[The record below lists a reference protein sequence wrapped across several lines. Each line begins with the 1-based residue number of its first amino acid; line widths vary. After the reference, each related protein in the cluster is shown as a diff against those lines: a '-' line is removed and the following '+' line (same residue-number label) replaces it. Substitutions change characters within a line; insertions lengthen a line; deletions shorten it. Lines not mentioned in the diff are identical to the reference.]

1 MGTLNEKK
9 INEKKNYIRVAKN
22 VIDLEI
28 KALKKLKNSINNS
41 FNEAVEAIANCQAK
55 VILCG
60 VGKSGLIAAKI
71 SSTLSS
77 VGTPS
82 FSLSANDCSHG
93 DLGSISKKDI
103 LILISYSGSTEE
115 LKNIIKYA
123 NRNRITLI
131 GIMSKKDS
139 ILYKASNIKLLIP
152 EVTEAGLG
160 IVPTSSTIN
169 QLSIGDALAVSTL
182 NKKKINKKDFKKFHP
197 SGNLGAKLRTV
208 EELMFVGNNIPFV
221 SETSKMKEALS
232 IVSRKKLGTL
242 IVQNVKKA
250 TVGIITDGQIRRFSL
265 TNNNLQN
272 LIVKKVMTPNPIS
285 IDKDALVEKALSIM
299 NSKKVTSLCVHN
311 KKNKKKTIGI
321 LHIHSILQTNIH

>member
-1 MGTLNEKK
+1 MKKKDYKK
-9 INEKKNYIRVAKN
+9 IAKS
-22 VIDLEI
+22 VINLEI
-28 KALKKLKNSINNS
+28 KALKKLKDSINNS
-41 FNEAVEAIANCQAK
+41 FNEAVEAIARCQSK

-71 SSTLSS
+71 AATLSS

-123 NRNRITLI
+123 NRNKIILI
-131 GIMSKKDS
+131 GIMSKKNS
-139 ILYKASNIKLLIP
+139 ILYKASDIKLLIP

-182 NKKKINKKDFKKFHP
+182 NKKNISKKDFKKFHP
-197 SGNLGAKLRTV
+197 SGNLGAKLRNV
-208 EELMFVGNNIPFV
+208 EELMITGSKIPFV
-221 SETSKMKEALS
+221 NEKLKMKKALQIIS
-232 IVSRKKLGTL
+232 KKKLGTL
-242 IVQNVKKA
+242 IVQNNKKI
-250 TVGIITDGQIRRFSL
+250 TTGIITDGQIRRFNE
-265 TNNNLQN
+265 TNNNFQDLT
-272 LIVKKVMTPNPIS
+272 VKKVMTSNPIS
-285 IDKDALVEKALSIM
+285 IDQDMLAEKALSIM
-299 NSKKVTSLCVHN
+299 TTKKITSLCVHS
-311 KKNKKKTIGI
+311 KKNKNKTIGI
-321 LHIHSILQTNIH
+321 LHIHSISESNIY

>member
-1 MGTLNEKK
+1 MKK
-9 INEKKNYIRVAKN
+9 KDFRKTAKE

-41 FNEAVEAIANCQAK
+41 FNDAVYAIANCQSK

-123 NRNRITLI
+123 NRNKITLI
-131 GIMSKKDS
+131 GIMSKKNS
-139 ILYKASNIKLLIP
+139 LLYKASDIKLFIP

-169 QLSIGDALAVSTL
+169 QLSIGDALAVATL
-182 NKKKINKKDFKKFHP
+182 NKRKISKKDFKKFHP
-197 SGNLGAKLRTV
+197 SGNLGTRLRSV
-208 EELMFVGNNIPFV
+208 EDAMITANKIPFV
-221 SETSKMKEALS
+221 NENLKMKEALKIIS
-232 IVSRKKLGTL
+232 NKKLGTL
-242 IVQNVKKA
+242 IVQNSKKL
-250 TVGIITDGQIRRFSL
+250 TIGIITDGQIRRF
-265 TNNNLQN
+265 NQANINLQD
-272 LIVKKVMTPNPIS
+272 LPVKKVMTSSPIS
-285 IDKDALVEKALSIM
+285 IDQEVLLEKALNIM
-299 NSKKVTSLCVHN
+299 NTKKITSLCVHK
-311 KKNKKKTIGI
+311 KKNK
-321 LHIHSILQTNIH
+321 